1 MVKNSTAAH
10 IAAKAGRFTALPE
23 ATNGTDTGRTWATQ
37 WAAVPT
43 EWATP
48 AYRLDQDPHKQAFA
62 LTTRNSYTR
71 KIYDYRTGNQ
81 RIDQEIAW
89 FIYTVWTEGTF
100 KVSPTTLRWYT
111 QAVTSL
117 ATNHPAPQQAS
128 LLEFRPFRL
137 IQEATRIFY
146 TRKNY
151 FPAPGHLR
159 NLEAIATNLHAH
171 LAVRAT
177 DAPWYSH
184 DIWSMKLDPRIPR
197 RENEPHSTRNLH
209 LTQLTQP
216 WLKEVVRYWFSQTL
230 TYGYYTWT
238 SLGSHITALNYFS
251 KYLQTTD
258 HTPVTLGA
266 DLPAIRRITT
276 GFVEYLRTPVEGC
289 HSKALSDNTISNV
302 INAIQRLYEFAY
314 ENKALIAEAAGEPV
328 WENLTADHTRLF
340 PTYRRKRNRKAHPV
354 TYFEPEELTVMLAHI
369 EVLKT
374 PTNQRIT
381 IELPGR
387 EPATYQGIGDEPVA
401 RAWLIQALTGRR
413 ASEILMMDY
422 EPLTMLDVDPS
433 KIQEDSFIARMTYQQ
448 TKVEGVEPSILV
460 DAAVVNIIRE
470 QQAWVEDKYP
480 GQPHPYLFTNPRGN
494 FKGNQA
500 RSYQSYGDVLQRLDN
515 LVKLTNSA
523 GEPLRFTQ
531 THRLRHTRATE
542 LLNNGV
548 PVHVVQRYLG
558 HRSPEMTMRYAE
570 TLAATAEAEFLRYKK
585 VGSDGRD
592 LGLSP
597 RDLLEIS
604 QLDHRADRILPNGYC
619 MLPPTQTCDKGN
631 ACLPC
636 GAFATDA
643 SYIEEHRAQL
653 TRLEALITARKDH
666 YQAKRG
672 EPMPETNV
680 WLTGRLRE
688 KASLEAIIA
697 KLEDET
703 VNGAQAVSGAGT
715 SGRVALTLITNPATN
730 TTTPVQANL
739 RTRC

>member
-1 MVKNSTAAH
+1 MVEQAQHSTPAAH
-10 IAAKAGRFTALPE
+10 ITALPHLPGNTSE
-23 ATNGTDTGRTWATQ
+23 QGHTWAAQ
-37 WAAVPT
+37 WATVPDPWT
-43 EWATP
+43 TP
-48 AYRLDQDPHKQAFA
+48 AYRLDTEPHKNAFA
-62 LTTRNSYTR
+62 RQSNKKYTR
-71 KIYDYRTGNQ
+71 KTYDYSTGYTRAN
-81 RIDQEIAW
+81 QEIAW
-89 FIYTVWTEGTF
+89 FIYTIWNEGTYR
-100 KVSPTTLRWYT
+100 PDPAILRWYS

-117 ATNHPAPQQAS
+117 ICRTPAPNTTS
-128 LLEFRPFRL
+128 LIDIKPFRL

-146 TRKNY
+146 TRKGHY
-151 FPAPGHLR
+151 PSPGGLR
-159 NLEAIATNLHAH
+159 NLEILANTLHAH
-171 LAVRAT
+171 LAVRCT

-184 DIWSMKLDPRIPR
+184 DIWNLKLDPRIPR
-197 RENEPHSTRNLH
+197 RENEPHLIRNLH

-216 WLKEVVRYWFSQTL
+216 WLKEAVRYWFSQAL

-251 KYLQTTD
+251 KYLNTTD
-258 HTPVTLGA
+258 HTPVTLGE

-276 GFVEYLRTPVEGC
+276 GFVDYLKTPVEGC
-289 HSKALSDNTISNV
+289 HSKALSDNTTYNV
-302 INAIQRLYEFAY
+302 INAVQRLYEFAY
-314 ENKALIAEAAGEPV
+314 ENKALIAESAGEPA
-328 WENLTADHTRLF
+328 WGNLTADHTRLF
-340 PTYRRKRNRKAHPV
+340 PTYQRKRNRKAHPV
-354 TYFEPEELTVMLAHI
+354 TYFEPEELSAMLAHI
-369 EVLKT
+369 DILKT
-374 PTNQRIT
+374 PTDQTIT
-381 IELPGR
+381 INLPGR
-387 EPATYQGIGDEPVA
+387 EPATYQGIGDEQVA
-401 RAWLIQALTGRR
+401 RIWLIQALTGRR

-422 EPLTMLDVDPS
+422 EPLTMLDVDPA

-448 TKVEGVEPSILV
+448 TKVDGIEPTILV
-460 DAAVVNIIRE
+460 DTAVVNIIRE
-470 QQAWVEDKYP
+470 QQAWVEEKYP

-494 FKGNQA
+494 FKGNQP
-500 RSYQSYGDVLQRLDN
+500 RSYQSYSDVLQRLDN
-515 LVKLTNSA
+515 LVKLTNTA
-523 GEPLRFTQ
+523 GEQLRFTQ

-643 SYIEEHRAQL
+643 SYLEEHRAQL
-653 TRLEALITARKDH
+653 TRLESLIASRKQQ
-666 YQAKRG
+666 YQARRG

-688 KASLEAIIA
+688 KASLEAIIT
-697 KLEDET
+697 KLEDENT
-703 VNGAQAVSGAGT
+703 TGAQAISGAGT
-715 SGRVALTLITNPATN
+715 TGRVALTLITNPATGPK
-730 TTTPVQANL
+730 TPVQANL
-739 RTRC
+739 RTHR